1 MNNNDLE
8 RYGRHILLPQI
19 DYEGQQ
25 KLIESHVMV
34 IGLGGLGSPASI
46 YLASSGIG
54 RLTICDFDKVELSNL
69 QRQILFNEKNIDTN
83 KAQSA
88 KINLSRINS
97 SIKIDSIDF
106 KLTEEKLSDY
116 LKTNCVDVVVDCSDN
131 FLTRYA
137 INKIAYQNKVA
148 VVSGSAIKFE
158 GQLVSFDFKN
168 MNTGCYEC
176 IFPNTGEEDELRCE
190 DHGVLSPLVGA
201 IGAMQAL
208 EVIKII
214 LQLNPL
220 KNKFLIFDGLNNEWK
235 TISFKQD
242 KACKICKRPND

>member
-116 LKTNCVDVVVDCSDN
+116 LKTNNLKIFDVFKQLDEDSSMTLTAYEFREGLNKLGLANLPPHEVD
-131 FLTRYA
+131 R
-137 INKIAYQNKVA
+137 
-148 VVSGSAIKFE
+148 
-158 GQLVSFDFKN
+158 LVSALD
-168 MNTGCYEC
+168 MNGDGM
-176 IFPNTGEEDELRCE
+176 IDLPELGLAFTR
-190 DHGVLSPLVGA
+190 DMMPA
-201 IGAMQAL
+201 
-208 EVIKII
+208 KII
-214 LQLNPL
+214 ESNKEEKEEKEEEINLSKLKKAELVEIAKERSINSSGTKKEILERLNS
-220 KNKFLIFDGLNNEWK
+220 EE
-235 TISFKQD
+235 
-242 KACKICKRPND
+242 